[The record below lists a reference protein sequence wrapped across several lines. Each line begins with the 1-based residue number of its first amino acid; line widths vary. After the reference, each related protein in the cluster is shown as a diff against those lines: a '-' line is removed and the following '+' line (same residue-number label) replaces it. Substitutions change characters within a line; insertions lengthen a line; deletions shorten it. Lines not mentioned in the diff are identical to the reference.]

1 MKAAQEWGLLV
12 GPGGLGLGS
21 GGRAENC
28 SRIPGAPAKTKGW
41 RTHGQHLSQSKV
53 PGQVALPLSHR
64 SCLFEQGCLFDVSWH
79 FWLHLRV
86 TETQAGL
93 C

>member
-1 MKAAQEWGLLV
+1 MASTF
-12 GPGGLGLGS
+12 PS
-21 GGRAENC
+21 
-28 SRIPGAPAKTKGW
+28 
-41 RTHGQHLSQSKV
+41 

-64 SCLFEQGCLFDVSWH
+64 SCLFEQGCLFDVSRH